1 MKELNTQEI
10 KQVGGGFAIG
20 AESFPKNS
28 LTPIYV
34 KFGGDWLPTGSEPY
48 IPVNP
53 DDFS

>member
-10 KQVGGGFAIG
+10 KQVGGGFAM
-20 AESFPKNS
+20 AEYFPHS
-28 LTPIYV
+28 LDPIYV
-34 KFGGDWLPTGSEPY
+34 KPVGARDWLITGSEPY